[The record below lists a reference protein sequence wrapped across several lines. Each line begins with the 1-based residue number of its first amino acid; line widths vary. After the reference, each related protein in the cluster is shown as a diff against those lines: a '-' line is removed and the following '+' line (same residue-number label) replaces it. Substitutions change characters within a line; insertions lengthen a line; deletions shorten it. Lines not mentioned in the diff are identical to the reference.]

1 MQIYDKPAIDSLW
14 EIVKPLSDTIPIYRE
29 VMTEDKNGT
38 PNSYV
43 ILRSDVTNYGEIYG
57 DGESHIRVS
66 DCDIILVSKGFA
78 DTKTCTHNVNKA
90 KINALLKQSGVAYRL
105 INLGY
110 IESLKS
116 TECTWALEVVINA

>member
-57 DGESHIRVS
+57 DGESHIRVR
-66 DCDIILVSKGFA
+66 D
-78 DTKTCTHNVNKA
+78 
-90 KINALLKQSGVAYRL
+90 R
-105 INLGY
+105 
-110 IESLKS
+110 KS
-116 TECTWALEVVINA
+116 VV